1 MQDYTTPFYMR
12 LAHPQI
18 LVYAGSQ
25 CSMDTE
31 GHTSVLSFIIVKFS
45 ENNFS
50 HSFLQYMYLFSY
62 LSKQTKSDMEEW

>member
-1 MQDYTTPFYMR
+1 
-12 LAHPQI
+12 
-18 LVYAGSQ
+18 
-25 CSMDTE
+25 MDTE
-31 GHTSVLSFIIVKFS
+31 GHTSVFSSTIANFS